1 MSINQ
6 PRCRFLLAVITLLVI
21 AIPRAIGQKAD
32 TIRITSKD
40 LNTAVLRE
48 GTHRYLVYFRMKPG
62 ATRTNVSFWTRK
74 IERNTYQ
81 GRAALSI
88 TQEWEDK
95 DTIMHTV
102 KTITDSKTMVPFY
115 HEYWWN
121 KRGDGRFDYLAGTA
135 EMNGQPLAA
144 TDTARTRRMAF
155 EGWQQALKQPQ
166 FNWHIDLET
175 FPLLPFR
182 QGVTLLIPFYDPGPS
197 GPQDAAYT
205 VSGSALLKGYDNQQV
220 DCWLMTHESTGNKE
234 VFWISKKTR
243 EVLKL
248 EQEINGSMWR
258 YKIKLGFSDG
268 L

>member
-1 MSINQ
+1 MSSDIYCRINLVLAVL
-6 PRCRFLLAVITLLVI
+6 LLAALSLS
-21 AIPRAIGQKAD
+21 AQKAD

-40 LNTAVLRE
+40 LNTSVLRE

-74 IERNTYQ
+74 IERNNYQ
-81 GRAALSI
+81 GHAALTI

-95 DTIMHTV
+95 DTVVHTV
-102 KTITDSKTMVPFY
+102 KTITDGKTMAPYY

-121 KRGDGRFDYLAGTA
+121 KRGEAKFDYLTGTA
-135 EMNGQPLAA
+135 EMNGQPLQS
-144 TDTARTRRMAF
+144 TDTARTRKLSY
-155 EGWQQALKQPQ
+155 EGWQQALKAPQ

-182 QGVTLLIPFYDPGPS
+182 QGVTFVIPFYDPGPS
-197 GPQDAAYT
+197 GLQDAAYT
-205 VSGSALLKGYDNQQV
+205 VTGSAKLKGYDDQEV
-220 DCWLMTHESTGNKE
+220 DCWLLTHESTGSKE

-248 EQEINGSMWR
+248 EQEVNGTMWR
-258 YKIKLGFSDG
+258 YKIKLGFSI
-268 L
+268 